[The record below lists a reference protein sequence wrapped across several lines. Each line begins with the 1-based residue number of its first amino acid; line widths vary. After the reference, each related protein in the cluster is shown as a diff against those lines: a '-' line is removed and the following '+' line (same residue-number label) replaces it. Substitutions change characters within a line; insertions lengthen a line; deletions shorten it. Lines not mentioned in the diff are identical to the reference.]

1 MEGRGAVCTRWTG
14 AVALRGSERAKGG
27 REQREWGSNC
37 AHKVLGL
44 LANSQTYTLGSIP
57 LSNVDS
63 SSFRRN
69 RKISI
74 LWRASLSNLD
84 RTDLCLIDKNQ
95 IHNLRWS
102 FFFFLF
108 HGKSKCEIRFRF
120 LFLFYLIGDGIWNF
134 VLVLM
139 IYSIGLG
146 NVLWKIVY

>member
-95 IHNLRWS
+95 IHNRRWS
-102 FFFFLF
+102 FFFFYF
-108 HGKSKCEIRFRF
+108 MENQSVKSDSDFCFFFIWLEMGFEILYWF
-120 LFLFYLIGDGIWNF
+120 
-134 VLVLM
+134 
-139 IYSIGLG
+139 
-146 NVLWKIVY
+146 

>member
-102 FFFFLF
+102 FFFFF
-108 HGKSKCEIRFRF
+108 ISWKIKVWNQIPIFVSF
-120 LFLFYLIGDGIWNF
+120 LFDWKWDF

>member
-95 IHNLRWS
+95 IHNRKWS
-102 FFFFLF
+102 FFFISWKIKVWNQIPIFVSFLF
-108 HGKSKCEIRFRF
+108 DWRWDLKFCIGFNDIFDWIR
-120 LFLFYLIGDGIWNF
+120 
-134 VLVLM
+134 
-139 IYSIGLG
+139 
-146 NVLWKIVY
+146 

>member
-84 RTDLCLIDKNQ
+84 RTDLYLIDKNQ
-95 IHNLRWS
+95 IHNRRWS
-102 FFFFLF
+102 FFFFF
-108 HGKSKCEIRFRF
+108 FISWKIKVWNQIPIFVSF
-120 LFLFYLIGDGIWNF
+120 LFDWRWDLKFCIGFNDIFDW
-134 VLVLM
+134 
-139 IYSIGLG
+139 IR
-146 NVLWKIVY
+146 